1 MDRRT
6 MITALALVL
15 GSSSISFSLVQD
27 SPQGSRSSGALQ
39 QLDKDFNMP
48 AGKRLDLQIQT
59 GGTVNITGWDKDV
72 VSIRLRVGGRDWQ
85 DCRFEAKETPD
96 TLHILSRYQGD
107 RKSYSTSLHFDIKV
121 PKKFDV
127 EIESGGGEISITD
140 VDGDLRGKTMGGNLV
155 LKNIGGELS
164 LSTMGGDIRL
174 TGSQVNGEVET
185 MGGQVLIQDVTGNI
199 QGSSMGGEVKYINV
213 TNLNGTAIR

>member
-27 SPQGSRSSGALQ
+27 SPQGIRSSGPLQ
-39 QLDKDFNMP
+39 QLDKDFNIP
-48 AGKRLDLQIQT
+48 AGKKLDLQIQT

-85 DCRFEAKETPD
+85 DCRFEAKETPS
-96 TLHILSRYQGD
+96 TLHIISRYEGD

-127 EIESGGGEISITD
+127 EIESGGGEIRITD
-140 VDGDLRGKTMGGNLV
+140 VAGDIMGKTMGGNLE
-155 LKNIGGELS
+155 LKNIGGEIS

-174 TGSQVNGEVET
+174 TSSQVNGEVET

-213 TNLNGTAIR
+213 TSLNGTAIR

>member
-15 GSSSISFSLVQD
+15 GGSSISFRLVQ
-27 SPQGSRSSGALQ
+27 GSTHGTQNPGALQ
-39 QLDKDFNMP
+39 QLDKDFNIP
-48 AGKRLDLQIQT
+48 AGKRLDMQLQT
-59 GGTVNITGWDKDV
+59 GGSVNITGWDKDV

-85 DCRFEAKETPD
+85 DCRFEAKETPS
-96 TLHILSRYQGD
+96 TLQIISRYQCD
-107 RKSYSTSLHFDIKV
+107 RNSYSTSLHFDIKV

-127 EIESGGGEISITD
+127 EIESGGGEIRITD
-140 VDGDLRGKTMGGNLV
+140 VEGDIRGKTMGGNLE

-164 LSTMGGDIRL
+164 LTTMGGNINL
-174 TGSQVNGEVET
+174 SSSQVNGEVET

-199 QGSSMGGEVKYINV
+199 QGSTMGGEVKYINV
-213 TNLNGTAIR
+213 TNLKGRVIR